1 MTLSRCT
8 GTSVDWGLYLVT
20 DPALGGGRDA
30 VTGIVHK
37 SLSGGVSVV
46 QLRDKILDDDAFTA
60 RAAELADTLAGT
72 GVPLFVNDRIDIA
85 RRLGLHLH
93 IGQDDVDFRTA
104 RSMLPDDL
112 MIGLSVD
119 DRAQILDIEHLM
131 RDGVRPP
138 DVLGLGPV
146 DLTDTKTDTGR
157 ALGVTGPGSVDDLAA
172 HALELGIPS
181 VAIGHVNAGNAAA
194 LGRTAV
200 AGICVVSA
208 VMTADDPAAAA
219 RELRSL
225 WGGGAAPAPGG
236 RGPRRPP

>member
-37 SLSGGVSVV
+37 SLGGGVSVV
-46 QLRDKILDDDAFTA
+46 QLRDKILDDDDAFTA

-225 WGGGAAPAPGG
+225 CPRPLTPTVVEDPA
-236 RGPRRPP
+236 

>member
-1 MTLSRCT
+1 MTLSRRT
-8 GTSVDWGLYLVT
+8 VTQVDWGLYLVT
-20 DPALGGGRDA
+20 DPVLGGGRDA
-30 VTGIVHK
+30 VTGIVSK
-37 SLSGGVSVV
+37 ALGGGVSVV
-46 QLRDKILDDDAFTA
+46 QLRDKALDDDAFTA
-60 RAAELADTLAGT
+60 RAAELAAALAGT
-72 GVPLFVNDRIDIA
+72 GVPLFVNDRIDTA
-85 RRLGLHLH
+85 RSLGLHLH

-119 DRAQILDIEHLM
+119 DHAQILDIEHLM

-138 DVLGLGPV
+138 DILGLGPV

-225 WGGGAAPAPGG
+225 CPRPLTPTAVEDPA
-236 RGPRRPP
+236 

>member
-1 MTLSRCT
+1 MTLSRST

-20 DPALGGGRDA
+20 DPVLGGGRDA
-30 VTGIVHK
+30 VTGIV
-37 SLSGGVSVV
+37 STALGGGVSVV
-46 QLRDKILDDDAFTA
+46 QLRDKTLDDDAFTA
-60 RAAELADTLAGT
+60 RATELADALAGT
-72 GVPLFVNDRIDIA
+72 GVPLFVNDRINIA

-93 IGQDDVDFRTA
+93 IGQDDIDFRTA

-112 MIGLSVD
+112 MIGLSAD
-119 DRAQILDIEHLM
+119 DHAQIVDIEHLM

-138 DVLGLGPV
+138 DILGLGPV
-146 DLTDTKTDTGR
+146 DLTDTKTDTGS
-157 ALGVTGPGSVDDLAA
+157 ALGVTGPGSVDDLAS

-208 VMTADDPAAAA
+208 VMTAEDPAAAA

-225 WGGGAAPAPGG
+225 CPRPLNPTAVEDPA
-236 RGPRRPP
+236 

>member
-37 SLSGGVSVV
+37 SLGGGVSVV

-85 RRLGLHLH
+85 RRLGLNLH

-119 DRAQILDIEHLM
+119 DHAQILDIEHLM

-225 WGGGAAPAPGG
+225 CPRPLTPTVVEDPA
-236 RGPRRPP
+236 